1 MANEPKLIKILVL
14 TTNQILISQIE
25 EVGADIGEP
34 DCKLVDPY
42 VVTKE
47 GMLEPWLLNVT
58 REDTFMMSSDKI
70 LTLTDPTPTL
80 LEKYEDLTDG
90 MKFYTNVQMIGNQF
104 LVRGVENGKR
114 YEHRD
119 EFYPTL
125 VCEIEEGRPSTRH

>member
-1 MANEPKLIKILVL
+1 MIKILVL

-42 VVTKE
+42 LITKD
-47 GMLEPWLLNVT
+47 GTLEPWLLNVT

-90 MKFYTNVQMIGNQF
+90 
-104 LVRGVENGKR
+104 
-114 YEHRD
+114 
-119 EFYPTL
+119 
-125 VCEIEEGRPSTRH
+125 